1 MTAHLSVTANADPA
15 RIETAGTADR
25 RAIFEWWLLSLLIAL
40 LAAACA
46 WQQWLWRADQAIY
59 DTLLTLA
66 ERAPRQD
73 IVIVGIDDDSLSQIG
88 RWPWRLAIHA
98 TLIDRLTEAGA
109 RGVLLDL
116 IFSEPEGGESRG
128 DAALESAIR
137 RNGRTV
143 LAVALESTVNR
154 RLTEAAPTP
163 ALSAAAAAV
172 GHIDA
177 ELDPDGVARSVYLWA
192 GLGAPRYPQ
201 LALALLQTVDPA
213 AAAPY
218 GRQWLGPANP
228 ADARAWLRD
237 RWLRIP
243 FAGPPGSFRQVS
255 YVDVLAG
262 RVRREELAGK
272 YVLVGATAIGLGD
285 AYPTPVSGF
294 GRTMP
299 GVEFHAN
306 VLESL
311 IEGRAIVTIERSR
324 IALVAAVLA
333 TGLMLVL
340 LRSSARRG
348 LLASAALL
356 VLALVVPAWLLIR
369 GGTWFAP
376 SPVLLTALIAYPLWS
391 WRRLESIQRFID
403 AELRQMQREPN
414 VLGLTAPLPDRHS
427 ADSFA
432 NRIELVRAA
441 AERQRTA
448 RHFVEETLNG
458 LPVGVMVADARQ
470 HVVLTNQ
477 RLRVLLA
484 LDDTALRGQTL
495 AAMLSSLQ
503 ARTPIDFAA
512 RLAELGEVGALLQFE
527 CETSRGMQL
536 FVSVIGLIHV
546 DGLAGIIAS
555 FADTSE
561 LHAAQKARDETM
573 RFISHDLR
581 SPLASIVT
589 LIDHTA
595 RSAHSTSAD
604 NLALIG
610 RYAHGALDLAD
621 DLFRLARAEAADP
634 RRFVNLD
641 PAALLQDA
649 ADEAWAAAEKKA
661 IHVELSTECAWDT
674 AVLGD
679 AGLLRRAITNLLDN
693 AIKYSPPKTTVSISL
708 REAGEL
714 LLIRVSDEGYGIAPE
729 HVGQLF
735 TRYARFATPGQ
746 PEEGGVG
753 LGLVMVKTVL
763 ERHGGSVDVNSE
775 VGKGTR
781 FTLRLPRS
789 TLSG

>member
-1 MTAHLSVTANADPA
+1 MTAHLSVTANVDPA

-25 RAIFEWWLLSLLIAL
+25 RAIFEWWLLSLVIAL

-59 DTLLTLA
+59 DALLTLA

-177 ELDPDGVARSVYLWA
+177 ELDPDGMARSVYLWA

-356 VLALVVPAWLLIR
+356 VLA
-369 GGTWFAP
+369 
-376 SPVLLTALIAYPLWS
+376 
-391 WRRLESIQRFID
+391 
-403 AELRQMQREPN
+403 
-414 VLGLTAPLPDRHS
+414 
-427 ADSFA
+427 
-432 NRIELVRAA
+432 
-441 AERQRTA
+441 
-448 RHFVEETLNG
+448 
-458 LPVGVMVADARQ
+458 
-470 HVVLTNQ
+470 
-477 RLRVLLA
+477 
-484 LDDTALRGQTL
+484 
-495 AAMLSSLQ
+495 
-503 ARTPIDFAA
+503 
-512 RLAELGEVGALLQFE
+512 
-527 CETSRGMQL
+527 
-536 FVSVIGLIHV
+536 
-546 DGLAGIIAS
+546 
-555 FADTSE
+555 
-561 LHAAQKARDETM
+561 
-573 RFISHDLR
+573 
-581 SPLASIVT
+581 
-589 LIDHTA
+589 
-595 RSAHSTSAD
+595 
-604 NLALIG
+604 
-610 RYAHGALDLAD
+610 
-621 DLFRLARAEAADP
+621 
-634 RRFVNLD
+634 
-641 PAALLQDA
+641 
-649 ADEAWAAAEKKA
+649 
-661 IHVELSTECAWDT
+661 
-674 AVLGD
+674 
-679 AGLLRRAITNLLDN
+679 
-693 AIKYSPPKTTVSISL
+693 
-708 REAGEL
+708 
-714 LLIRVSDEGYGIAPE
+714 
-729 HVGQLF
+729 
-735 TRYARFATPGQ
+735 
-746 PEEGGVG
+746 
-753 LGLVMVKTVL
+753 
-763 ERHGGSVDVNSE
+763 
-775 VGKGTR
+775 
-781 FTLRLPRS
+781 
-789 TLSG
+789 